1 RNLRARSARTRTPAK
16 RATARTAAIAR
27 IAAITR
33 TVETARIAVITRI
46 AETARTG
53 AITRTAE
60 TARIAA
66 TTRIAATADS
76 ISAGTRIIRAA
87 DRDRADPVREHLNK
101 GAKI

>member
-1 RNLRARSARTRTPAK
+1 MRARSARTRTPAIG
-16 RATARTAAIAR
+16 ATARTEAIAR
-27 IAAITR
+27 
-33 TVETARIAVITRI
+33 TA
-46 AETARTG
+46 

-60 TARIAA
+60 TARTAVTTRNAETARIAVTTRTEA
-66 TTRIAATADS
+66 TTRIAETVRIAAAADS